1 MPIST
6 MVAKRLKSVIFVY
19 ECGSFPLK
27 LREEIMVIDHL
38 RRGMM
43 NPPNKYMPTKTRE
56 PTVEAVTREGKA
68 EANDGIYLIQMSSL
82 TTTTFEIS
90 GFQMPQLTTAAFE
103 FL

>member
-1 MPIST
+1 M
-6 MVAKRLKSVIFVY
+6 A
-19 ECGSFPLK
+19 
-27 LREEIMVIDHL
+27 IDHL

-82 TTTTFEIS
+82 TMMAFEIS
-90 GFQMPQLTTAAFE
+90 GFQMPQLTMTVFE

>member
-1 MPIST
+1 
-6 MVAKRLKSVIFVY
+6 
-19 ECGSFPLK
+19 
-27 LREEIMVIDHL
+27 MVIDHL

-43 NPPNKYMPTKTRE
+43 NPPNKYMPSKTRE

-68 EANDGIYLIQMSSL
+68 ETNDGIYLIQMSSLTTMAFEISGFQTSPL

-90 GFQMPQLTTAAFE
+90 GFQMPQLTTATSE